1 MIRPFF
7 YSKRSADELQRDL
20 ETVRLWAWQWR
31 MHFNVNRTEE
41 VIFFHK
47 KPKLTHPPLHLGL
60 QVIVTTTKRKHKT
73 RRCSLRSHANLKKF
87 NRQLLYQL
95 LEHGER
101 LVDRE
106 AGIAGCVIF

>member
-87 NRQLLYQL
+87 TGAWRETSRQRSWYRRICDFL
-95 LEHGER
+95 
-101 LVDRE
+101 
-106 AGIAGCVIF
+106 I